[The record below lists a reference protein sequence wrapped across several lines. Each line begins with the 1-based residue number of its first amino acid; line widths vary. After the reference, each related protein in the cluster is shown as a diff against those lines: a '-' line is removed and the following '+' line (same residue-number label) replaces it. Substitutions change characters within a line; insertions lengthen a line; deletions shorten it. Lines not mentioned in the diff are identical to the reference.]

1 MDLIQKLI
9 EMPDKDIKKPDNKS
23 LFADDNL
30 YREMFSKGE
39 IKAQALYK
47 ELEERSRIA
56 GAFTEFKRRYMEH
69 KKEFIKRA
77 EGLSDTKKIDI
88 LDLPALNIPSGYKL
102 DMNQGILK
110 FNETTLM
117 FEQICPQIV
126 IIEAR
131 YINIDSGEEKNK
143 VTFIDRF
150 KTKSLIVDA
159 ETVSNSRSIVKLR
172 NMGIMVTSE
181 NAKSIVVFLSEF
193 LACNIFHIEP
203 EDSISRIGWH
213 DGEFIPYNSTCIFD
227 GEQENKHLFE
237 ALDTKG
243 ELSDWIDYVKELR
256 KNKLF
261 RMQLAS
267 SFSSPLIEIT
277 NSLPFVFHLWG
288 GTGSGKTVG
297 LMVAMS
303 IWGNPAMGKLV
314 RTMNMTQN
322 SMMTTASFLYN
333 IPFAGDELQ
342 IIKSRWTNYDNLI
355 MAITEGVDRGRMDGH
370 VNRSLK
376 RWHCNFLFTGEEPC
390 TNNNSGGG
398 TRNRV
403 IEIECTSKI
412 VDKGNETVN
421 FIKQNYGLAGREFLE
436 HIKEYDIQKEY
447 ISLMNQLIA
456 NSKTTEKQAMSLALI
471 LLADKI
477 TSEKM
482 FNDEPLKIS
491 DVVEYLKDDADVDVS
506 VRAFSFITDWFTIN
520 QQCFS
525 GETENLAA
533 SKQIYGRID
542 SKNENLV
549 YVVNTALK
557 DALHSNGFSFD
568 SVAGKWKERGWLLP
582 NTQGRNVHNTRI
594 NGKKANCYKLNFDT
608 IEEQTCM
615 NGIEMIEEIPF

>member
-1 MDLIQKLI
+1 
-9 EMPDKDIKKPDNKS
+9 
-23 LFADDNL
+23 
-30 YREMFSKGE
+30 
-39 IKAQALYK
+39 
-47 ELEERSRIA
+47 
-56 GAFTEFKRRYMEH
+56 
-69 KKEFIKRA
+69 
-77 EGLSDTKKIDI
+77 
-88 LDLPALNIPSGYKL
+88 
-102 DMNQGILK
+102 
-110 FNETTLM
+110 
-117 FEQICPQIV
+117 
-126 IIEAR
+126 
-131 YINIDSGEEKNK
+131 
-143 VTFIDRF
+143 
-150 KTKSLIVDA
+150 
-159 ETVSNSRSIVKLR
+159 
-172 NMGIMVTSE
+172 
-181 NAKSIVVFLSEF
+181 
-193 LACNIFHIEP
+193 
-203 EDSISRIGWH
+203 
-213 DGEFIPYNSTCIFD
+213 
-227 GEQENKHLFE
+227 
-237 ALDTKG
+237 
-243 ELSDWIDYVKELR
+243 
-256 KNKLF
+256 
-261 RMQLAS
+261 
-267 SFSSPLIEIT
+267 
-277 NSLPFVFHLWG
+277 
-288 GTGSGKTVG
+288 
-297 LMVAMS
+297 
-303 IWGNPAMGKLV
+303 
-314 RTMNMTQN
+314 
-322 SMMTTASFLYN
+322 
-333 IPFAGDELQ
+333 
-342 IIKSRWTNYDNLI
+342 

-376 RWHCNFLFTGEEPC
+376 RWYCNFLFTGEEPC

-447 ISLMNQLIA
+447 ISLMNQLIS

-482 FNDEPLKIS
+482 FNDEPLSIS

-506 VRAFSFITDWFTIN
+506 IRAFSFITDWFTIN

-615 NGIEMIEEIPF
+615 NEIEMIEEIPF